1 MNKAIVLIGPMGVGK
16 TTIGKKLA
24 KRLGKL
30 FLDTDE
36 IITKQHGLISEIF
49 ANQGEV
55 AFRHI
60 ETKVLID
67 ALQQEAVVATGG
79 GAVLS
84 EENQKAL
91 TKHLVIYLSTNGRHI
106 GSRLVGGNRPL
117 LSNGYEDWLKIYE
130 TRKPLYEKL
139 ANISIDT
146 SGKPLKGILD
156 EIEQRLEIDEQ

>member
-79 GAVLS
+79 GAVLG

-91 TKHLVIYLSTNGRHI
+91 KKHLVIFLATNGRHI

-146 SGKPLKGILD
+146 SGKPLKSILD
-156 EIEQRLEIDEQ
+156 EIEQRLAIHE